1 MDLSGLNSY
10 IGLFIQIPLVFIFIW
25 FTLKIVDRF
34 MVSLDKRDQA
44 MDARDDK
51 WQAFLKEQRAESN
64 LAIAALAARFGD
76 EIKLLSTEVFR
87 MNGVLT
93 AHDTRIQER
102 QRKAE

>member
-1 MDLSGLNSY
+1 MDLNIEQY

-34 MVSLDKRDQA
+34 MASLDKREA
-44 MDARDDK
+44 ALEARDDK
-51 WQAFLKEQRAESN
+51 WQAFLQEQRTEFSG
-64 LAIAALAARFGD
+64 AIASLAARFGD
-76 EIKLLSTEVFR
+76 EIKSLGSEVAR

-102 QRKAE
+102 SRKTE